1 MNNRAERSP
10 KNGKDQNKQSQ
21 SREPADKK
29 TIRRRAEWSP
39 GGFGKYRAGIPD
51 TSSIF
56 NNTALTA
63 IASQYIEILVLLL
76 PTPEPRSAPLGA

>member
-39 GGFGKYRAGIPD
+39 GGFGKYRDGN
-51 TSSIF
+51 SGY
-56 NNTALTA
+56 LK
-63 IASQYIEILVLLL
+63 YL
-76 PTPEPRSAPLGA
+76 